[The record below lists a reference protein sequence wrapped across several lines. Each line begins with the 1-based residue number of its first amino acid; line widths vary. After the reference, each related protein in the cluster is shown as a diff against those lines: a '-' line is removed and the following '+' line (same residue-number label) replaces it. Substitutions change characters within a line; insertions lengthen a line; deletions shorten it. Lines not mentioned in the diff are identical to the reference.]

1 MIQAQIFDGY
11 GQTHDLR
18 DFIKENKITREQ
30 IISIDFAIDSEAH
43 RRLGNLS
50 TAQIL
55 LVWDDGK

>member
-1 MIQAQIFDGY
+1 MIQAEIFDRY
-11 GQTHDLR
+11 GQTYDLR
-18 DFIKENKITREQ
+18 DFIKKNKITREQ
-30 IISIDFAIDSEAH
+30 IISIDFAIDSDAH